1 MTKVKNLVIK
11 SKSAMPLQIFES
23 ADSTPIAKKY
33 VFKGV
38 FTACSTPDHVVVNRN
53 NRVYGEQEVLRHL
66 SYLRENIQQ
75 NGFILGELDHPIDRF
90 DTQMKEASHKITD
103 LWYDQA
109 SHCVMGKLE
118 LLDTPNGQIARSI
131 IDSGYPLFV
140 SSRAAGE
147 VD

>member
-1 MTKVKNLVIK
+1 MTKKKNLVIK
-11 SKSAMPLQIFES
+11 SKSAMPLQIFEA
-23 ADSTPIAKKY
+23 ADSTPVAKKY

-103 LWYDQA
+103 LWYD
-109 SHCVMGKLE
+109 
-118 LLDTPNGQIARSI
+118 
-131 IDSGYPLFV
+131 
-140 SSRAAGE
+140 
-147 VD
+147 